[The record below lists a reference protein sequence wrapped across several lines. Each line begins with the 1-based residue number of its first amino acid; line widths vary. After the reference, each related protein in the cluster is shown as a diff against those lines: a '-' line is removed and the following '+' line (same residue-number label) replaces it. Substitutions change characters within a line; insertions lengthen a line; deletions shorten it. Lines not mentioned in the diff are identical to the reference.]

1 VLAAPKEEWMP
12 KSWER
17 GFGKGINSSHNEQAK
32 KLLKLCMNIH
42 LGGF

>member
-1 VLAAPKEEWMP
+1 MDTKIPVN
-12 KSWER
+12 
-17 GFGKGINSSHNEQAK
+17 GFGKGINPSRKEQAK

>member
-1 VLAAPKEEWMP
+1 VLAAQKEEWIP
-12 KSWER
+12 KSWEK
-17 GFGKGINSSHNEQAK
+17 GFGKGINPSHKEQAK